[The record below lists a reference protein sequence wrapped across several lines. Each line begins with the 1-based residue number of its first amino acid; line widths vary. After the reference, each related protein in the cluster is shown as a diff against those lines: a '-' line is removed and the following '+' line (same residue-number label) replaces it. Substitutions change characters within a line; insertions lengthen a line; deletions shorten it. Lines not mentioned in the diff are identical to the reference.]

1 MKSIFVRCSSS
12 RGHLACLML
21 PPVRPQKK
29 LTSLRQRRV
38 AHSNAPACRLLC
50 SPPRNVAAQRSASV
64 SPLWGGA
71 QCCDGR
77 FIRQR
82 RPDLY
87 TQFRPAETCAGVAL
101 FITKKKPLP
110 PYRLRDEAAASRG
123 ESAFGGGTGAA
134 SNPS

>member
-1 MKSIFVRCSSS
+1 MHLRVGCSAVL
-12 RGHLACLML
+12 REML
-21 PPVRPQKK
+21 PLKG
-29 LTSLRQRRV
+29 LR
-38 AHSNAPACRLLC
+38 AY
-50 SPPRNVAAQRSASV
+50 PPYG
-64 SPLWGGA
+64 GGA

-82 RPDLY
+82 QPDLY